1 MNRKNEKKRLQ
12 AHLGVHFK
20 SSLADHED
28 VYFCKINVWREADL
42 FPATLR
48 ELVWDGSKGSKAEV
62 EVSGKTFFDY
72 LEGRVFEIAEWQ
84 FSPPAKMVEKRLR
97 LGRFYP
103 LGYFRG
109 LPGIYA
115 GNPFPGRVIDIN
127 AKERTY
133 LLDANHPL
141 GRIESLTLKMKIL
154 EVEPKDSELGGRCRD
169 FCELAFHTGP
179 GMQARYDGIPTD
191 FGIFEKEGFARQ
203 DETPDTEF
211 YREPRLTHH
220 IVRVCH
226 SHLAE
231 FYRKHL
237 KGRQILDLMSSF
249 ESHLPEGDF
258 EVIGLGIN
266 AEEMKANSRL
276 SSFEVKDLN
285 LEPILPFESESFDA
299 VVCDLSIEYV
309 IHPLELM
316 KEVHR
321 VLKPGGQAFFSFSN
335 RYFPPKVIRLW
346 IDLHE
351 FERMGY
357 VLELFKLNGG
367 FKNLKTF
374 SLRGYPRPVDD
385 RWFGVSFQ
393 SDPLYVVWGE
403 KEES

>member
-1 MNRKNEKKRLQ
+1 MRFLEIPFLTMTW
-12 AHLGVHFK
+12 G
-20 SSLADHED
+20 
-28 VYFCKINVWREADL
+28 KI
-42 FPATLR
+42 
-48 ELVWDGSKGSKAEV
+48 
-62 EVSGKTFFDY
+62 
-72 LEGRVFEIAEWQ
+72 FEIADWQ
-84 FSPPAKMVEKRLR
+84 FIPPAKMVDKRLR

-103 LGYFRG
+103 LGYFRN

-115 GNPFPGRVIDIN
+115 GNPFPGRIIDIN

-141 GRIESLTLKMKIL
+141 GRIESLTLKMEIL
-154 EVEPKDSELGGRCRD
+154 EVVPKESELGGRCKD
-169 FCELAFHTGP
+169 FCELALYTGP
-179 GMQARYDGIPTD
+179 GMQARYNGIPTD
-191 FGIFEKEGFARQ
+191 FGINEKESFSRL
-203 DETPDTEF
+203 DETPDTKF
-211 YREPRLTHH
+211 YKEPRLTYH
-220 IVRVCH
+220 IDRVCH
-226 SHLAE
+226 AHLIE
-231 FYRKHL
+231 FYKNHL
-237 KGRQILDLMSSF
+237 RGKKILDLMSSF

-266 AEEMKANSRL
+266 ADEMKANPRL
-276 SSFEVKDLN
+276 SDFVVKDIN
-285 LEPILPFESESFDA
+285 LEPLLPFESESFDA

-316 KEVHR
+316 KEVKR

-357 VLELFKLNGG
+357 VLELFKLCAG
-367 FKNLKTF
+367 FKNLRTY
-374 SLRGYPRPVDD
+374 SLRGYPRPTDD

-403 KEES
+403 KEGN